1 MKKFMHFLVPLL
13 LALLIV
19 ASIGWY
25 LFVYDRDFTRDML
38 LNQARYNDLYGN
50 SRLSAWFYDLAYE
63 HSGRDENVAIELA
76 NQYKADGNYTKAEF
90 TLSNAIKNKGT
101 VELYCALCK
110 AYVEQ
115 DKLLDAVAM
124 LENIGDPE
132 MKAALDALRPTTPTA
147 SHEPGF
153 YSQYIDVELTSST
166 GKLYYTTDGEYPS
179 IKGKVYSEP
188 IELDAGETIIYAI
201 AVADN
206 GLVSQPVVVGYTI
219 GGVIEPAVFMDP
231 DMETAIREI
240 LGASSSEIIY
250 TNEMWD
256 ITEFTMPENV
266 TSLEDLEL
274 MPYLKSL
281 TVQNHDLESLSF
293 LSSLSKLQ
301 TLDLTGSSF
310 PAEDLAVLAKLP
322 ALNTLILSDCGLST
336 IAALEGAETLTT
348 LDLSSNTVRNLEVL
362 SDMTSLKE
370 LILKHNAVIGLESL
384 STLNNLEKLDL
395 SYNAITDLSPLASC
409 TKLNWLDA
417 GNNKLTK
424 VNGVENL
431 PLLSYLSLDYNS
443 IEDVS
448 LLGNCVE
455 LTNLSIANNS
465 VHSISTLGNLVNL
478 EILDFSYNSVESL
491 PDWKEGCVLRTIDGS
506 YNALQSIDNLAG
518 LEQICYIYMDY
529 NKLTSVEALATCYHL
544 VQVNVYGNDIST
556 VAALTE
562 HDIIVNYDP
571 T

>member
-1 MKKFMHFLVPLL
+1 MKKALRILVPILL
-13 LALLIV
+13 LIAILG
-19 ASIGWY
+19 SIAWY
-25 LFVYDRDFTRDML
+25 LFDYDRSFTQEML
-38 LNQARYNDLYGN
+38 LRTARYFEENGKHLTA
-50 SRLSAWFYDLAYE
+50 AWFYDLAYKQ
-63 HSGRDENVAIELA
+63 SGNDEDVAIELA
-76 NQYKADGNYTKAEF
+76 ERFKAIGNYTKAEY
-90 TLSNAIKNKGT
+90 TLSNAIADGGT
-101 VELYCALCK
+101 AELYIALCK
-110 AYVEQ
+110 TYVEQ
-115 DKLLDAVAM
+115 DKLMDAVAM
-124 LENIGDPE
+124 LENIADPE
-132 MKAALDALRPTTPTA
+132 MKASLEELRPTTPTV

-166 GKLYYTTDGEYPS
+166 GTLYYTTDGEYPS
-179 IKGKVYSEP
+179 IRGKVYSEP
-188 IELDAGETIIYAI
+188 IELDAGETVIYAI
-201 AVADN
+201 AVANN

-231 DMETAIREI
+231 NMETAIREI
-240 LGASSSEIIY
+240 LGASSSAIIY

-256 ITEFTMPENV
+256 ITEFTLPENV

-281 TVQNHDLESLSF
+281 TIHDHDLETLGF

-322 ALNTLILSDCGLST
+322 FLNTLILSDCGLST
-336 IAALEGAETLTT
+336 VAALEGAENLTT
-348 LDLSSNTVRNLEVL
+348 LDLSSNTVRNLEVI
-362 SDMTSLKE
+362 SAMTSLRE
-370 LILKHNAVIGLESL
+370 LDLKHNAVIGLEAL

-395 SYNAITDLSPLASC
+395 SYNAVTDLSPLAAC
-409 TKLNWLDA
+409 TKLSWLDA
-417 GNNKLTK
+417 GNNKLTQ
-424 VNGVENL
+424 VDGVENL

-443 IEDVS
+443 ISDVS

-455 LTNLSIANNS
+455 LTDLSIANNS
-465 VHSISTLGNLVNL
+465 LHSISALSSLVNL
-478 EILDFSYNSVESL
+478 EILDFSYNSVEAL
-491 PDWKEGCVLRTIDGS
+491 PDWKEDCVLRTIDGS
-506 YNALQSIDNLAG
+506 YNELQSIDNLAG
-518 LEQICYIYMDY
+518 LDQICYVYMDY
-529 NKLTSVEALATCYHL
+529 NNLTSVDALANCYHL